1 MTLNLNRNVFPENVF
16 MVMPGILDQKCKVL
30 LMKSLWF
37 AYNTTVLAAKK
48 IKSGPLGPL
57 VDEPG
62 NMEAKCL

>member
-1 MTLNLNRNVFPENVF
+1 MQSVIDEEF
-16 MVMPGILDQKCKVL
+16 MVCLQ
-30 LMKSLWF
+30 
-37 AYNTTVLAAKK
+37 YNRVLAAKK